1 MNPRSIP
8 NQIKKNLF
16 DWMGMN
22 EEILDRPKSNLEFW
36 FFPKFVILC
45 NAYKIKSWVIPITTP
60 LNSFTDG
67 LIPSV
72 KGMNSVGEIITDGHT
87 DGPRPSVY

>member
-22 EEILDRPKSNLEFW
+22 EEILDRRKSNLEF
-36 FFPKFVILC
+36 
-45 NAYKIKSWVIPITTP
+45 
-60 LNSFTDG
+60 
-67 LIPSV
+67 
-72 KGMNSVGEIITDGHT
+72 
-87 DGPRPSVY
+87 